1 MIFSG
6 FRWNGGERYIEH
18 FEEWQHFVVV
28 QYAMSKRFNSL
39 RKKLTRHFGKIVRE
53 RTATCK
59 VFSFDYYMRLR
70 EMATEMVVIKKG
82 GSGPPF
88 HVCF

>member
-39 RKKLTRHFGKIVRE
+39 RKKLIRHFRKIVRE

-70 EMATEMVVIKKG
+70 EMTTEMVVIKKG
-82 GSGPPF
+82 GS
-88 HVCF
+88 